1 MLFQKKKPE
10 IVGKPLRAVWLKNH
24 WSCSCCWN
32 HEGSKELIVASLPP
46 ILIYLDFQYQV
57 SLLLSPRQLWQQ
69 CLNDHV
75 MKRVLLQESIRFWPW
90 NRNHVFQK
98 KTEVPILFTHLD
110 MEAHVIPE
118 LLAWFLAVRSQTAA
132 FREVFCVRK
141 IHGFGSGPAI
151 VVVQSCQKSCL
162 FWITSIW
169 RLISANN
176 YCLNASIE
184 VLISKKVLLQDF
196 WGKNLSFSFWVL

>member
-1 MLFQKKKPE
+1 MTTMSEWPCYESCF
-10 IVGKPLRAVWLKNH
+10 VTGK
-24 WSCSCCWN
+24 
-32 HEGSKELIVASLPP
+32 
-46 ILIYLDFQYQV
+46 YQV
-57 SLLLSPRQLWQQ
+57 LTVEP
-69 CLNDHV
+69 
-75 MKRVLLQESIRFWPW
+75 ESCFS
-90 NRNHVFQK
+90 K
-98 KTEVPILFTHLD
+98 KTEVPLLFTHLD

-141 IHGFGSGPAI
+141 ILGFGRGPAI

-162 FWITSIW
+162 YWITSIW